1 LVQNRQGK
9 NAGNASKTLKEAI
22 WRHFWHD
29 LHGEI
34 LAIGHPIGS
43 HKCVP
48 VSGQAQSVLEVEIEE
63 KQITSLHHTH
73 IVDVLQQRLIKHP
86 SAKQTA
92 D

>member
-1 LVQNRQGK
+1 
-9 NAGNASKTLKEAI
+9 
-22 WRHFWHD
+22 
-29 LHGEI
+29 
-34 LAIGHPIGS
+34 
-43 HKCVP
+43 
-48 VSGQAQSVLEVEIEE
+48 VLEVEIEE